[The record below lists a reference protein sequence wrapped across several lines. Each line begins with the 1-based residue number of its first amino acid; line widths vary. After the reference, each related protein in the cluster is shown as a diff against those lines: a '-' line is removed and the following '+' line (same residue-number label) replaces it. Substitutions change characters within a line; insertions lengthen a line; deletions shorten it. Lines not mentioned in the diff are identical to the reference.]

1 MLYILIICIIVCIF
15 VCANKMD
22 FLDYLADSVGI
33 SITNDLYIKSK
44 RHLHLVIIFLVFFII
59 SAVIGT
65 VIMCNSDF
73 LTPVEQSSNTY
84 QVTDFS
90 AERST
95 YNLIGDYEIK
105 YTITVEENFK
115 IVISSKDYG
124 TEIICDNYNP
134 KTVTVE
140 ESHCFKWW
148 FLCPYDTYTYT
159 LS

>member
-1 MLYILIICIIVCIF
+1 MLYILIICIMVCIL

-22 FLDYLADSVGI
+22 CLEYLDYSGI
-33 SITNDLYIKSK
+33 SITDELYIKSK
-44 RHLHLVIIFLVFFII
+44 RHLYLARIFFVFFIV
-59 SAVIGT
+59 SAFAGT

-73 LTPVEQSSNTY
+73 LTTGEQSSNTY
-84 QVTDFS
+84 QVTEFS

-95 YNLIGDYEIK
+95 YNLIGDYETK
-105 YTITVEENFK
+105 YTITVEQNFK
-115 IVISSKDYG
+115 IEISSKDSG

-140 ESHCFKWW
+140 ENHYFKWW

-159 LS
+159 LA